1 MRSVRAPPMRSVGD
15 RRQAEQWKGRYPP
28 EPLRQSLDG
37 GERRSCGSRIC
48 QDLSAFV
55 PNHSADLEHG
65 RRNWRVTSGVAERK
79 SIRQTPRL
87 EHQINPPAE
96 FMRDQVANQARPKP
110 GLFRCGVWSAK
121 FTPNDGEVIAVPSAT
136 GFCHVTDTRRHQSIM
151 RRILPHWYDD
161 DNFSAFKSH

>member
-1 MRSVRAPPMRSVGD
+1 MQNASPACIAVGQFD
-15 RRQAEQWKGRYPP
+15 RKN
-28 EPLRQSLDG
+28 
-37 GERRSCGSRIC
+37 SCKTG
-48 QDLSAFV
+48 
-55 PNHSADLEHG
+55 
-65 RRNWRVTSGVAERK
+65 RVTAGARPPQLASHLRRCREEIYPTDA
-79 SIRQTPRL
+79 IRL

-110 GLFRCGVWSAK
+110 GLFWCGVWSAK

-151 RRILPHWYDD
+151 RSILPHWYDD